1 MWYDCRRKSAK
12 WRDGFISCAGKS
24 RKKSHCPIREA
35 TPEIVPFLLHFL
47 SLLSLEFCPV
57 ALTFLSSI
65 TMASSV
71 RTEVLS
77 NGKIRYCRAGCD
89 PEIWHR
95 GKKPLGEGGQ
105 GRVWHETLV
114 SGPSRP
120 NVRALKQ
127 ILKSEN
133 TSQQLQ
139 RELEILLI
147 FCNGAVP
154 EFRECFVGCYGSF
167 EDTSSI
173 YIAMEYFPHGDLGCH
188 ISTRPC
194 SEGETA
200 LITTQIAQALQYMH
214 SNDVVHRDLKPQ
226 VH

>member
-1 MWYDCRRKSAK
+1 M
-12 WRDGFISCAGKS
+12 
-24 RKKSHCPIREA
+24 
-35 TPEIVPFLLHFL
+35 HFL
-47 SLLSLEFCPV
+47 FHYFLSFLSFEFCLV

-77 NGKIRYCRAGCD
+77 NGKIRYCQAGCD

-95 GKKPLGEGGQ
+95 EKKPLGQGGQ

-114 SGPSRP
+114 SGPSRQ

-127 ILKSEN
+127 ILKIEN

-139 RELEILLI
+139 LKRELEILLT
-147 FCNGAVP
+147 FCNGAIP
-154 EFRECFVGCYGSF
+154 EFRESFVGCYGSF
-167 EDTSSI
+167 EDTSNI
-173 YIAMEYFPHGDLGCH
+173 YIAMEYFPHGDLSCH

-194 SEGETA
+194 SESETA

-214 SNDVVHRDLKPQ
+214 SNNIVHRDLKPQ
-226 VH
+226 VP